1 VRDAPPAVR
10 VDVVEVETYTWSV
23 LPAAHRE
30 RSGGTGT
37 AAADL
42 AGGIAAELAW
52 TRDRLAGSP
61 VGTGAG
67 A

>member
-1 VRDAPPAVR
+1 
-10 VDVVEVETYTWSV
+10 V

-52 TRDRLAGSP
+52 TRDRLRETSA
-61 VGTGAG
+61 VTAGAG